1 MKKSKSAK
9 VTAVVFAIIIFTL
22 VVNIVFLGATG
33 KHLISGENI
42 AEFAR
47 NRSKKEVVEY
57 AQRGQI
63 YTSDQEKVA
72 VNVKKY
78 KIILVLSS
86 SRTGYGK
93 KLAYVKNISKTASK
107 LAPILG
113 MDENELTTKLQ
124 SAKDAGRYQVEL
136 GSQGNNL
143 SASIKKQIEDLNLPG
158 IEFSESNSR
167 YYPLGD
173 FCSYIVGYAK
183 SYEDGW

>member
-63 YTSDQEKVA
+63 YTRNQEKVA

-78 KIILVLSS
+78 KIY
-86 SRTGYGK
+86 T
-93 KLAYVKNISKTASK
+93 
-107 LAPILG
+107 
-113 MDENELTTKLQ
+113 
-124 SAKDAGRYQVEL
+124 
-136 GSQGNNL
+136 
-143 SASIKKQIEDLNLPG
+143 
-158 IEFSESNSR
+158 
-167 YYPLGD
+167 
-173 FCSYIVGYAK
+173 
-183 SYEDGW
+183 

>member
-9 VTAVVFAIIIFTL
+9 ITAVVFAIIIFAL
-22 VVNIVFLGATG
+22 VINIVFLGATG

-47 NRSKKEVVEY
+47 NRSKKEAVEY

-86 SRTGYGK
+86 NRTGYGE
-93 KLAYVKNISKTASK
+93 KLAYVKDVNKTASQ
-107 LAPILG
+107 LGPILG
-113 MDENELTTKLQ
+113 IDVNELHLNYKQQRMKDVIKLN
-124 SAKDAGRYQVEL
+124 L
-136 GSQGNNL
+136 GQGNNL
-143 SASIKKQIEDLNLPG
+143 SASVKKQIEDLILR
-158 IEFSESNSR
+158 E
-167 YYPLGD
+167 
-173 FCSYIVGYAK
+173 
-183 SYEDGW
+183 

>member
-78 KIILVLSS
+78 KIIPI
-86 SRTGYGK
+86 
-93 KLAYVKNISKTASK
+93 KLAIINPLKMEQTIGIM
-107 LAPILG
+107 LILIAVI
-113 MDENELTTKLQ
+113 Q
-124 SAKDAGRYQVEL
+124 FPR
-136 GSQGNNL
+136 
-143 SASIKKQIEDLNLPG
+143 
-158 IEFSESNSR
+158 
-167 YYPLGD
+167 
-173 FCSYIVGYAK
+173 
-183 SYEDGW
+183 

>member
-9 VTAVVFAIIIFTL
+9 VTAVVFAIIIFAL

-136 GSQGNNL
+136 EVKEIIFRLRSKN
-143 SASIKKQIEDLNLPG
+143 
-158 IEFSESNSR
+158 
-167 YYPLGD
+167 
-173 FCSYIVGYAK
+173 K
-183 SYEDGW
+183 SKI

>member
-72 VNVKKY
+72 VNVKNIKLFSFY
-78 KIILVLSS
+78 LQVVQGMGKNLLMLKILV
-86 SRTGYGK
+86 K
-93 KLAYVKNISKTASK
+93 
-107 LAPILG
+107 
-113 MDENELTTKLQ
+113 Q
-124 SAKDAGRYQVEL
+124 QVNWL
-136 GSQGNNL
+136 L
-143 SASIKKQIEDLNLPG
+143 
-158 IEFSESNSR
+158 F
-167 YYPLGD
+167 
-173 FCSYIVGYAK
+173 
-183 SYEDGW
+183 